1 MTTLNPNWEHRM
13 LELIAEVSVL
23 KLSQIKPEHR
33 LREDLG
39 MDSVCSLE
47 LISMMAEE
55 FDLDISVEEA
65 AKVATVSG
73 AVEMA
78 RRHLAEAHG

>member
-1 MTTLNPNWEHRM
+1 MSMIQPNWENRM
-13 LELIAEVSVL
+13 MDLIAEVSVM
-23 KLSQIKPEHR
+23 KVTQIRPEHR

-55 FDLDISVEEA
+55 FGLDISVEEA
-65 AKVATVSG
+65 SKVATVS
-73 AVEMA
+73 AAMAMA
-78 RRHLAEAHG
+78 RRHLEALT

>member
-1 MTTLNPNWEHRM
+1 MNVATPAWENRM
-13 LELIAEVSVL
+13 VELIAEVSTMRAE
-23 KLSQIKPEHR
+23 QIRPEHR

-55 FDLDISVEEA
+55 FGLNISVEEA
-65 AKVATVSG
+65 AQVATVRG
-73 AVEMA
+73 ALDMA
-78 RRHLAEAHG
+78 GRHMAAAR